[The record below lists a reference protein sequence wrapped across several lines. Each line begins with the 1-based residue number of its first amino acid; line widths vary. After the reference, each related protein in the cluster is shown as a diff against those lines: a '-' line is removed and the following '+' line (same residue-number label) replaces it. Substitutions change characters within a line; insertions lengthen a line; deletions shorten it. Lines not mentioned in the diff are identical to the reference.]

1 MSWHRP
7 EAGRDNTARFEAWER
22 LEAPALAALPYI
34 MLVAASALE
43 IVLSAG
49 LRGTLITLGVAAL
62 TAAWLLWGF
71 TLHPAWRERPR
82 RMGMVFTVL
91 IILMAV
97 LVVRAPIYGF
107 FTFTGYFFTFWL
119 PYGRWRIIGVV
130 SVAILTATSQDGG
143 LPQATPV
150 AIALYA
156 GFILVNVA
164 VAGGIIWF
172 SYVGAEQNDRR
183 RQAVADLSEAN
194 RKLEATLAENAGLHE
209 QLLTQAREAGV
220 HDERQRMAREIH
232 DTLAQSLTGIV
243 TQLQA
248 ADQVGQDGERR
259 RHLDAALQ
267 LAREGISEARRSV
280 NALRPEPLQAG
291 RIEEALT
298 VVSERWA
305 GLHGVHATVTTTGS
319 ATPMS
324 PEAEL
329 TLLRTAQEAL
339 ANVAKHAGA
348 TRVGLTLSYI
358 GDQVTLDI
366 RDDGVGF
373 APGPGTEDPAV
384 SGSPANGT
392 AANGSPANGS
402 PANGSPGNGSPANGS
417 PVYGGRASSR
427 PANGGPANG
436 APLSS
441 IQLSGGFGLTAMRQ
455 RVEGLAGTLEI
466 ESEPGIGTTIS
477 ASLPVTVATGAAN
490 QAASGSAN
498 QAANEAANQ
507 ATGRGESA

>member
-1 MSWHRP
+1 MSWRKP
-7 EAGRDNTARFEAWER
+7 EAGRDDTARLEAWER

-34 MLVAASALE
+34 MLVAASVLA

-62 TAAWLLWGF
+62 TGTWLLWGC
-71 TLHPAWRERPR
+71 TLHPTWRERPR
-82 RMGMVFTVL
+82 WMGIFFTVL
-91 IILMAV
+91 VILMAV
-97 LVVRAPIYGF
+97 LVIRAPIYGF

-119 PYGRWRIIGVV
+119 PYGRWRILGVV
-130 SVAILTATSQDGG
+130 CVAVLTATSQDGG
-143 LPQATPV
+143 LPQPTPV

-172 SYVGAEQNDRR
+172 SYVGAEQNERR
-183 RQAVADLSEAN
+183 RQAVTELSEAN
-194 RKLEATLAENAGLHE
+194 RRLEATLAENAGLHE

-259 RHLDAALQ
+259 RHLDAALR

-298 VVSERWA
+298 VVTERWS
-305 GLHGVHATVTTTGS
+305 GLHGIHATVTTTGS
-319 ATPMS
+319 ATPMP

-339 ANVAKHAGA
+339 ANVAKHASA

-358 GDQVTLDI
+358 GDQVTLDV

-373 APGPGTEDPAV
+373 ASGSRTGDSGVTDRPVKDSAAKRTATTRTAAKRSAV
-384 SGSPANGT
+384 SGR
-392 AANGSPANGS
+392 
-402 PANGSPGNGSPANGS
+402 
-417 PVYGGRASSR
+417 PVDTIE
-427 PANGGPANG
+427 PT
-436 APLSS
+436 
-441 IQLSGGFGLTAMRQ
+441 GGFGLTAMRQ
-455 RVEGLAGTLEI
+455 RVEGPVAVAG
-466 ESEPGIGTTIS
+466 GGG
-477 ASLPVTVATGAAN
+477 GA
-490 QAASGSAN
+490 
-498 QAANEAANQ
+498 
-507 ATGRGESA
+507 

>member
-1 MSWHRP
+1 MSWHKP
-7 EAGRDNTARFEAWER
+7 EAGRNDSARLEAWER

-71 TLHPAWRERPR
+71 TLHPTWRERPG
-82 RMGMVFTVL
+82 RMGLIFTGL

-143 LPQATPV
+143 LPKLAPV
-150 AIALYA
+150 PIALYA

-183 RQAVADLSEAN
+183 RQAVTDLSEAN

-220 HDERQRMAREIH
+220 YDERQRMAREIH

-248 ADQVGQDGERR
+248 ADQVGQDAERR

-298 VVSERWA
+298 VVTERWS
-305 GLHGVHATVTTTGS
+305 GLHGIHAIVTTTGS

-339 ANVAKHAGA
+339 ANAAKHAGA

-373 APGPGTEDPAV
+373 APASGTGGADVSGRPVSGTPV
-384 SGSPANGT
+384 SGSP
-392 AANGSPANGS
+392 P
-402 PANGSPGNGSPANGS
+402 NGS
-417 PVYGGRASSR
+417 PVS
-427 PANGGPANG
+427 GGPADG
-436 APLSS
+436 DSVSS
-441 IQLSGGFGLTAMRQ
+441 SQLSGGFGLTAMRQ

-477 ASLPVTVATGAAN
+477 ASLPVAVATGVANGAAGRAATGAAS
-490 QAASGSAN
+490 QAASE
-498 QAANEAANQ
+498 AASNTRNEAAS
-507 ATGRGESA
+507 GGESA

>member
-7 EAGRDNTARFEAWER
+7 EAGRNDTARLEAWER

-49 LRGTLITLGVAAL
+49 LRGTLITLGLAAL

-71 TLHPAWRERPR
+71 TLHPTWRERPR

-119 PYGRWRIIGVV
+119 PAGRWRIAGVV

-143 LPQATPV
+143 LPQAAPV

-156 GFILVNVA
+156 GFILVNVV

-172 SYVGAEQNDRR
+172 SYVSAEQNDRR

-248 ADQVGQDGERR
+248 ADQVGRDGERR

-298 VVSERWA
+298 VVTERWA
-305 GLHGVHATVTTTGS
+305 GLHGIHASVTTTGS
-319 ATPMS
+319 ATPMC

-373 APGPGTEDPAV
+373 APGSGTGDSAV
-384 SGSPANGT
+384 SSN
-392 AANGSPANGS
+392 AANGSPV
-402 PANGSPGNGSPANGS
+402 NGS
-417 PVYGGRASSR
+417 PVSSTEV
-427 PANGGPANG
+427 NGSPVNG
-436 APLSS
+436 APARSL
-441 IQLSGGFGLTAMRQ
+441 QLSGGFGLTAMRQ

-477 ASLPVTVATGAAN
+477 ASLPVAVATGAASRTGN
-490 QAASGSAN
+490 QAENGS
-498 QAANEAANQ
+498 
-507 ATGRGESA
+507 ESA

>member
-1 MSWHRP
+1 MSWHKP
-7 EAGRDNTARFEAWER
+7 EAGRNDSARLEAWER

-71 TLHPAWRERPR
+71 TLHPAWRERPG
-82 RMGMVFTVL
+82 RMGLIFIGL

-143 LPQATPV
+143 LPQLAPV

-183 RQAVADLSEAN
+183 RQAVTDLSEAN

-220 HDERQRMAREIH
+220 YDERQRMAREIH

-248 ADQVGQDGERR
+248 ADQVGQDTERR

-298 VVSERWA
+298 VVTERWS
-305 GLHGVHATVTTTGS
+305 GLHGIHATVTTTGS

-339 ANVAKHAGA
+339 ANAAKHAGA

-373 APGPGTEDPAV
+373 APASGTGGADVSGRPV
-384 SGSPANGT
+384 SGSPGAD
-392 AANGSPANGS
+392 SPVS
-402 PANGSPGNGSPANGS
+402 GSPGAGGSVG
-417 PVYGGRASSR
+417 
-427 PANGGPANG
+427 
-436 APLSS
+436 S

-477 ASLPVTVATGAAN
+477 ASLPVAVANGAAN
-490 QAASGSAN
+490 G
-498 QAANEAANQ
+498 AANEAASSTRNE
-507 ATGRGESA
+507 AASGGESA

>member
-1 MSWHRP
+1 MSWHKP
-7 EAGRDNTARFEAWER
+7 EAGRNDSARLEAWER

-34 MLVAASALE
+34 MLVVASALE

-49 LRGTLITLGVAAL
+49 LRGTLLTLGVATL

-71 TLHPAWRERPR
+71 TLHPTWRERPR
-82 RMGMVFTVL
+82 RMALVFIGL

-143 LPQATPV
+143 LPKLAPV

-183 RQAVADLSEAN
+183 RQAVTDLSEAN

-220 HDERQRMAREIH
+220 YDERQRMAREIH

-248 ADQVGQDGERR
+248 ADQVGQDRERR

-298 VVSERWA
+298 VVTERWS
-305 GLHGVHATVTTTGS
+305 GLHGIHATVTTTGS

-339 ANVAKHAGA
+339 ANAAKHAGA

-373 APGPGTEDPAV
+373 GPGSGTGGADVSGRPV
-384 SGSPANGT
+384 SGSPLNGT
-392 AANGSPANGS
+392 PL
-402 PANGSPGNGSPANGS
+402 NGS
-417 PVYGGRASSR
+417 PVSGGGARGDSVSS
-427 PANGGPANG
+427 
-436 APLSS
+436 S
-441 IQLSGGFGLTAMRQ
+441 QLSGGFGLTAMRQ

-477 ASLPVTVATGAAN
+477 ASLPVAVANGAA
-490 QAASGSAN
+490 GG
-498 QAANEAANQ
+498 AANEAASEAKNQ
-507 ATGRGESA
+507 ARNAAASGGESA